1 MALEIAD
8 VSRAPSE
15 GLSARRCRQA
25 SMSMAAARI
34 LLFRPPH
41 RKRSEL
47 GRGSGS
53 AAVSDEGWQCM
64 AAWKQPQRQ
73 RPRTKLP
80 PVETSPD
87 GPDSSTNSQNYPS
100 ISTPKV
106 EGLALVSRSRTAF
119 QFQHAKRPPA
129 RGQRALAF
137 SSFQRGSALRQLVEQ
152 AGLKRLQ
159 GPLLLAKEV
168 SLRLARALS
177 SERVAAEG
185 VVGLRPAQA
194 SVSWRVFHRK
204 NRMRSSVRHRFC

>member
-41 RKRSEL
+41 RKRSER

-87 GPDSSTNSQNYPS
+87 SPDSSFNSQNYPS

-106 EGLALVSRSRTAF
+106 EDLAPFPIHEQPSNSNTRNASRLGAIGRSRSARRLRSPA
-119 QFQHAKRPPA
+119 ARPP
-129 RGQRALAF
+129 GRAATVSTPAAPRERSQPSSCPRAF
-137 SSFQRGSALRQLVEQ
+137 L
-152 AGLKRLQ
+152 
-159 GPLLLAKEV
+159 
-168 SLRLARALS
+168 
-177 SERVAAEG
+177 
-185 VVGLRPAQA
+185 
-194 SVSWRVFHRK
+194 
-204 NRMRSSVRHRFC
+204 